1 MVFVPVLF
9 YGWGMVLM
17 DHMIERPGIR
27 LARGVC
33 RMLMDEGF
41 AVLTEF
47 PVKTGRRLD
56 VLALGPQGALWCIEV
71 KSSRADFQADNKWPE
86 YLDWCDR
93 LYFAVPPG
101 FPEDLLPTTHGL
113 IRTDEWDAEIL
124 RHGAEDQLNAARRKA
139 VLLRFA
145 RLAADR
151 LARGPGEDT

>member
-1 MVFVPVLF
+1 MSLI
-9 YGWGMVLM
+9 
-17 DHMIERPGIR
+17 DHMTERPGIR

-33 RMLMDEGF
+33 RMLMDERF
-41 AVLTEF
+41 SVLTEF

-56 VLALGPQGALWCIEV
+56 VLALGPHGELWCIEV
-71 KSSRADFQADNKWPE
+71 KSSRADFMADGKWPE

-101 FPEDLLPTTHGL
+101 FPEDLLPIEHGL

-124 RHGAEDQLNAARRKA
+124 RHGADDALVAARRKA

-151 LARGPGEDT
+151 LVRGEVE